1 MPVTLTVAKHGAE
14 QWRAAKATTAEEL
27 LKGTSARDYR
37 RSKRLVQSS
46 FDENQ
51 VDGTHILQE
60 NHISPSENGLVRAVW
75 AAYSNHHHLIIR
87 PEDAWFAILSQ
98 LGFYVNAH
106 AEELRSYFV
115 SHEGQKELIVK
126 STVADFGR
134 LAVAMTE
141 QIQANVKDPE
151 LREWIMPAFSTTTS
165 SDTIVSAILMMGA
178 MQKYFSYTMMLMCG
192 IPTVTLL
199 GEREDW
205 AVLLSKLD
213 KIPEL
218 GEEPT
223 QFATLLRPVLEH
235 FIASFDSPSSLSVLD
250 FWGRSVHHQG
260 GGSGPSY
267 LSGWVTAFC
276 FWNASGEPLYHK
288 DSVGQG
294 HGCNLD
300 GVGYHRVDTDSIPSG
315 FNTVPVN
322 VNDNGHEYHTV
333 MVAGLV
339 GIQASTGPSAES
351 PNKEA
356 GSLNTIQP
364 VAGWWMYEIDSAAE
378 EARQK
383 EKRDLQAEMDTIKM
397 HADWHS
403 DTKLSD
409 RYWTLYS
416 MHQKLEEF

>member
-14 QWRAAKATTAEEL
+14 EWRAEKATTAEEL
-27 LKGTSARDYR
+27 LEGTSARDYR
-37 RSKRLVQSS
+37 RCKRLVQSS
-46 FDENQ
+46 FDENR

-60 NHISPSENGLVRAVW
+60 RHISPSENGLVRAVF

-87 PEDAWFAILSQ
+87 PEDVWFAILSQ
-98 LGFYVNAH
+98 LGFYINAH

-115 SHEGQKELIVK
+115 SHEGQKELTVK
-126 STVADFGR
+126 SVIPDFGR

-151 LREWIMPAFSTTTS
+151 LREWIMPAFSTTTP

-199 GEREDW
+199 GERDDW
-205 AVLLSKLD
+205 VVLLSKLD

-223 QFATLLRPVLEH
+223 QFTNLLRPVLEH
-235 FIASFDSPSSLSVLD
+235 FLASFDSPSSPSVLD
-250 FWGRSVHHQG
+250 FWGRSVHREG
-260 GGSGPSY
+260 GGSGPTY
-267 LSGWVTAFC
+267 LSGWITAFC
-276 FWNASGEPLYHK
+276 FWDASGEPLYHK
-288 DSVGQG
+288 GSVGHG
-294 HGCNLD
+294 LGCNLD
-300 GVGYHRVDTDSIPSG
+300 GVGYHRVDTNSIPSG
-315 FNTVPVN
+315 FNTVPVK
-322 VNDNGHEYHTV
+322 VDDNGHVYHTI

-339 GIQASTGPSAES
+339 GIQASAGPGAES
-351 PNKEA
+351 TNRES

-364 VAGWWMYEIDSAAE
+364 VPGWWMYEIDSAAE
-378 EARQK
+378 ESREK
-383 EKRDLQAEMDTIKM
+383 EKRDLQAEMDTIQM
-397 HADWHS
+397 YADWDS
-403 DTKLSD
+403 DPKLRD

-416 MHQKLEEF
+416 INQRLEQF